1 MKIIKEE
8 NRIEYIDFYRGLGIL
23 LMVMGHVYF
32 GGLFDKLIH
41 AFHMP
46 MFFFI
51 TGYFYKEDTFLVNF
65 VKKKVRTLLF
75 PYFFFGIFNIIVYC
89 LINHTIYLKKSL
101 DLIGYNTNGWVPI
114 GPLWFL
120 TALFFATIIYKIIDL
135 MYKKSIYKSIMAT
148 LIAFLGNVT
157 VSLLHIRLPWA
168 LDTAFVAVGFIHIG
182 RLGKIYKDNK
192 IIYKMMNLDFFG
204 WIIFSLLASTFI
216 FLNGYVNMREGV
228 YSNVILF
235 WIAAVSSI
243 VVLLNFSKIL
253 QSISKK
259 IALFRIIYKYLSWV
273 GENSVIFLCL
283 NQLIIYIIKTVLPN
297 NLVNILFY
305 KVVVL
310 VVAMISLTFMDRFI
324 IRRKYKVI
332 IGK

>member
-1 MKIIKEE
+1 M
-8 NRIEYIDFYRGLGIL
+8 
-23 LMVMGHVYF
+23 
-32 GGLFDKLIH
+32 
-41 AFHMP
+41 
-46 MFFFI
+46 
-51 TGYFYKEDTFLVNF
+51 
-65 VKKKVRTLLF
+65 
-75 PYFFFGIFNIIVYC
+75 
-89 LINHTIYLKKSL
+89 
-101 DLIGYNTNGWVPI
+101 
-114 GPLWFL
+114 
-120 TALFFATIIYKIIDL
+120 
-135 MYKKSIYKSIMAT
+135 
-148 LIAFLGNVT
+148 IAFLGNVT

-324 IRRKYKVI
+324 IRRKFKVI